1 MEELKNIENTTVEIV
16 EEVTDKLTFG
26 ENCLSYALGGTF
38 IIGVAAIGYLGYK
51 GTKKIVKTIKGKKK
65 ITEESEQKIVDV
77 DQEDIHEVENDETE
91 QD

>member
-51 GTKKIVKTIKGKKK
+51 GASRAIKKL
-65 ITEESEQKIVDV
+65 EAQK
-77 DQEDIHEVENDETE
+77 
-91 QD
+91 